1 MKADCIFLTGA
12 TGFIGRNL
20 ARTLADRD
28 LHVLVRPGSH
38 VDSLSSCRNITFYT
52 HDSTT
57 QGLVNALERSK
68 PDLVIHL
75 ATYFVAEHTSGDLEQ
90 LVMGNVLLGT
100 QLLEAMSITG
110 VRRMI
115 NTGTSWQH
123 FEGDDCRPVNLY
135 AATKQAFET
144 LVNYYVDA
152 SQLSVI
158 TLKLFDTYGPGD
170 SRPKLFNV
178 LRAADPLK
186 PLLMSQGNQLIDLV
200 YIDDVI
206 AAFLAAER
214 HLLRRRSAIHESFGV
229 SSGDPRPLREIV
241 EMFLK
246 LARSNVNI
254 KWGAR
259 PHRKREV
266 MRTWTGF
273 TPVPGWK
280 AEVALEEGLSWLLDI
295 ERGGTCPVNR

>member
-1 MKADCIFLTGA
+1 MKEDCIFLTGA

-20 ARTLADRD
+20 ARAFADRD
-28 LHVLVRPGSH
+28 LHVLVRPGSQ
-38 VDSLSSCRNITFYT
+38 VDSLSSCRNITFHT

-57 QGLVNALERSK
+57 ESLVNALERSK

-75 ATYFVAEHTSGDLEQ
+75 ATYFVAEHTSDDLEQ
-90 LVMGNVLLGT
+90 LIMGNLLLGA
-100 QLLEAMSITG
+100 QLLEAMSTTG
-110 VRRMI
+110 VRRLI

-144 LVNYYVDA
+144 LVDYYVDA
-152 SQLSVI
+152 NQLSVI

-170 SRPKLFNV
+170 SRPKLFNI
-178 LRAADPLK
+178 LRNADPSK

-206 AAFLAAER
+206 AAFLAAELR
-214 HLLRRRSAIHESFGV
+214 LLRWQSAIHERFGV

-241 EMFLK
+241 GLFLR

-254 KWGAR
+254 EWGSR

-280 AEVALEEGLSWLLDI
+280 PEVALEEGLSRLLDI
-295 ERGGTCPVNR
+295 EREGICPVNR